1 MKKYVNIT
9 IEGENSIG
17 VINLGKFDAQTSIS
31 NIIKTILEPKL
42 TEALQSHFD
51 CPVKITQ
58 TEVLAILGYIHIQT
72 TVVVESDGENH
83 EETVE
88 LEETWIY

>member
-1 MKKYVNIT
+1 MKKYVNIK

-17 VINLGKFDAQTSIS
+17 VINLGKFDAQTSIN
-31 NIIKTILEPKL
+31 NIVKTILEPKL
-42 TEALQSHFD
+42 IEALQSHFD
-51 CPVKITQ
+51 CPVKIKQ
-58 TEVLAILGYIHIQT
+58 TEVLAILGYIHIRT
-72 TVVVESDGENH
+72 TVVVESDGEDH